1 MPPRLWGEDRFPQ
14 VSFPALI
21 VREIVVVDLVRII
34 HDCWEAFYD
43 LLCFGC
49 SRSDNSFSSLLSST
63 EPVWDPSENCSGGGK
78 TYAAQTRPE
87 AIKPNNVVSAS
98 EGPLSPST
106 KNIPSGPLDPRF
118 LREAVNNALIFSQIS
133 VLNLVISSGVNLA
146 VPWPHRVAVILR
158 YANCPTRTCTG

>member
-1 MPPRLWGEDRFPQ
+1 M
-14 VSFPALI
+14 LI
-21 VREIVVVDLVRII
+21 AREIMVVDLVRIV
-34 HDCWEAFYD
+34 HDCWEAFNY

-49 SRSDNSFSSLLSST
+49 PKGDHPFSSLYSST
-63 EPVWDPSENCSGGGK
+63 EPAGIQARSRVEEGN
-78 TYAAQTRPE
+78 TYAAQTKPE
-87 AIKPNNVVSAS
+87 AINPNNVVSAS
-98 EGPLSPST
+98 EGPLPPST

-158 YANCPTRTCTG
+158 